1 MGKEAHLSLPV
12 SVDLALRPEAIA
24 EARGIVGRALNDHPR
39 VEDALLAISE
49 LVTNVIRHAPHNHT
63 ATIVIEPV
71 DQGTIRLS
79 VRQASA
85 IVSPLLAERREGGYG
100 LKIVEAVSSRW
111 GVEGDEW
118 SGVWFELTD

>member
-39 VEDALLAISE
+39 VEDAILAISE
-49 LVTNVIRHAPHNHT
+49 LVTNVIRHAPQNHT

-71 DQGTIRLS
+71 APDTIRLS
-79 VRQASA
+79 IRQALGT
-85 IVSPLLAERREGGYG
+85 IGPSPAERGEGGHG